1 MGTPLFECLP
11 EIYEAMVDWPR
22 RLEREGPFFREIF
35 GQAGVRRVLDV
46 ACGTGHHAA
55 MFHRWGLEVEGADL
69 SQAMIQR
76 AIALH
81 GQPPGLR
88 WTVRPFQDPTPNPG
102 YFDAAVCI
110 GNSLA
115 LAGDKQKATEAVRQ
129 MFRAVRPGGVV
140 ILQVLN
146 LWALPEGPLCWQKC
160 FLDRISGQTYLIL
173 KGVHRA
179 AGKGFVDLLL
189 VELAPQ
195 RQEPPADKDS
205 PILSSN
211 SPMPNQLLGEG
222 RSDQPFDSRGFL
234 PLTSTGPHVPE
245 PVSQEETT
253 LDLPKPLRWQTESEV
268 FLGLSAEELEQMAR
282 QSGADRVVFYGGYQ
296 TEPYHHATSQDMI
309 MAAWKKMLFSLG
321 NF

>member
-115 LAGDKQKATEAVRQ
+115 LAGDKQTAAEAVRQ

-140 ILQVLN
+140 LIQVLN
-146 LWALPEGPLCWQKC
+146 FWALPEGPLCWQKC

-189 VELAPQ
+189 VELETQ
-195 RQEPPADKDS
+195 RREPPADMDS
-205 PILSSN
+205 PTLPVRSRGTDH
-211 SPMPNQLLGEG
+211 PLCGG
-222 RSDQPFDSRGFL
+222 RSDQPFGSRGFL
-234 PLTSTGPHVPE
+234 PPTSTGPRVPE
-245 PVSQEETT
+245 AVSQEEAA
-253 LDLPKPLRWQTESEV
+253 LDRCLPKPLRWQTESEV
-268 FLGLSAEELEQMAR
+268 FLGFSAEELEQMAR

-296 TEPYHHATSQDMI
+296 SQPYHSATSQDMI
-309 MAAWKKMLFSLG
+309 MAAWRKGCSA
-321 NF
+321 